1 MCVPSFSGRLKS
13 STSSVN
19 DVLRMSHSN
28 LKSPFKDSSII
39 PSMYVYTPIATRSTV
54 ASAWALHIT
63 SIHVDSRC
71 SRDLGGDGSA
81 RHAATPRPSRCDRG
95 ERQWTGVHVSEMH
108 TCGPRS
114 DQPFNNW
121 AVDIYTEKQ
130 LILVLHNLEGARL
143 LRPRGK
149 KLVHPPRIHA
159 EVPGTPTGSIL
170 QSRNPSTFSGDLWH
184 SLRARPRSV
193 SR

>member
-1 MCVPSFSGRLKS
+1 MK
-13 STSSVN
+13 
-19 DVLRMSHSN
+19 D
-28 LKSPFKDSSII
+28 PFN
-39 PSMYVYTPIATRSTV
+39 
-54 ASAWALHIT
+54 IT
-63 SIHVDSRC
+63 SVYATANRVDDCCVLLVYLSTLVQVAPCRHG
-71 SRDLGGDGSA
+71 DLGGDGSA